1 MEIATPWL
9 DLGYGVTCIDAGY
22 VEPGIACFYLLGRE
36 GEYAVIETGTSHSLV
51 ALEQCLAEKG
61 IADEQLRYVI
71 PTHVHLDHAGG
82 AGTIMARFP
91 AARLLVHPRGARHLI
106 DPARLVASSIAV
118 YGEQAFHR
126 MYGDITPIPRERV
139 SEMGDGDKVTLGDSV
154 LEFRH
159 TRGHAD
165 HHFCIWDEAS
175 RGWFSGDMFG
185 ISYTFL
191 RLASG
196 NFVLPATTP
205 TQFDPALFVESVD
218 LLERYHPQCMYLTHY
233 GELPYDATVKQLLL
247 DQVAAYR
254 DLAPAYADDHKAMA
268 GAVLECT
275 LDALRPLTS
284 DGDVEVYRD
293 RLAMDAGL
301 NAQGLAIWLQKQTAL
316 VSQAANEQQIPSG

>member
-9 DLGYGVTCIDAGY
+9 DLDFGVTCIDAGY
-22 VEPGIACFYLLGRE
+22 IEPGIACFYLVGRE
-36 GEYAVIETGTSHSLV
+36 GEYAVIETGTSHSLSS
-51 ALEQCLAEKG
+51 LEQCLAQKC
-61 IADEQLRYVI
+61 IADEQVRYVI

-82 AGTIMARFP
+82 AGSILARFP
-91 AARLLVHPRGARHLI
+91 AARLLVHPRGARLLI
-106 DPARLVASSIAV
+106 DPTRLVASSIEV

-126 MYGDITPIPRERV
+126 MYGDITPIPVERV

-165 HHFCIWDEAS
+165 HHFCVWDETS

-205 TQFDPALFVESVD
+205 TQFDPALIVESVEF
-218 LLERYHPQCMYLTHY
+218 LERYHPQRMYLTHY
-233 GELPYDATVKQLLL
+233 GELPYDNSARQLLL

-254 DLAPAYADDHKAMA
+254 DLAPAYAGDHEAMRS
-268 GAVLECT
+268 AVLQHT
-275 LDALRPLTS
+275 LDALQPLTA
-284 DGDVEVYRD
+284 DGDVDVYRD
-293 RLAMDAGL
+293 RLAMDAEL
-301 NAQGLAIWLQKQTAL
+301 NAQGLAIWLQKQ
-316 VSQAANEQQIPSG
+316 AAVVAQVAPEQQVTSD